1 MSIVLFVLYY
11 LLPWFF
17 MFFLLKP
24 TRGSFLDMLIPGYKS
39 ILLFKTL
46 EISSW
51 KAWFFFVVE
60 YVFIL
65 IPFTLGLIIRLP
77 GYVVLSI
84 SLIGW
89 LIGSEIIFFVIFEKV
104 VRKIGFNPCAVW
116 VNILYFVFP
125 FVFFPWL
132 VVKKKKR

>member
-1 MSIVLFVLYY
+1 
-11 LLPWFF
+11 

-24 TRGSFLDMLIPGYKS
+24 NPGSFLDMLIPGYKS

-51 KAWFFFVVE
+51 KAWFFFMVE
-60 YVFIL
+60 CMFIL

-77 GYVVLSI
+77 SYVVLSI

-89 LIGSEIIFFVIFEKV
+89 LIGSEIIFYVIFEKV
-104 VRKIGFNPCAVW
+104 VGKIGFNPCAVW